1 MKEITEQ
8 TGTGKQRGK
17 LLFVV
22 GGMLVFDLIFLAIAA
37 WRYELWWSELG
48 AAAGMFLLLGGIFVY
63 RLSDVIPKKFFWLL
77 GLHFYELLIVMVS
90 YPAEGLMRPV
100 LSVPILIGCL
110 AGSEAG
116 VVGLIFYSVVSA
128 LICADPAEVI
138 LLYLAAGLLGI
149 CVFSGKK
156 GVKGY
161 LAGAVSFFVGYVV
174 INLVISYYAYAQ
186 LQTVDLLYSA
196 IGGALQ
202 LLPVICCLPFL
213 MEGGIRMPGTVS
225 LSTAVAAEFPAM
237 AEFSE
242 REPIFYKHSRLV
254 ARLSSQAAAGIGA
267 DTLLAEAGGLYHEI
281 GKGMGED
288 DVQESLGICKKYRI
302 PASVQDIIKE
312 HNPDRKTPS
321 SKEAAIVM
329 ISDTIVTMME
339 QNRKKNLNE
348 DMEGMIAR
356 AFKKREDSGA
366 FLLSGL
372 TQQDITA
379 LSDFY
384 NRILGRG

>member
-8 TGTGKQRGK
+8 TGAGRQKGK
-17 LLFVV
+17 LLFFL
-22 GGMLVFDLIFLAIAA
+22 GGMLLLDILFLVLAA
-37 WRYELWWSELG
+37 WRYELWWSELA
-48 AAAGMFLLLGGIFVY
+48 AAAGMFVLLGGIYVY
-63 RLSDVIPKKFFWLL
+63 RLSDKIPNKFFWLL
-77 GLHFYELLIVMVS
+77 GLHFFELLVVMVS
-90 YPAEGLMRPV
+90 YRVEGSLRPV
-100 LSVPILIGCL
+100 LSVPILIGCI

-116 VVGLIFYSVVSA
+116 IIGLIFYSVVSA
-128 LICADPAEVI
+128 LICADPAEVV

-149 CVFSGKK
+149 CLFSEKK
-156 GVKGY
+156 GLKNYLVGGVCFLIGY
-161 LAGAVSFFVGYVV
+161 LV
-174 INLVISYYAYAQ
+174 INLVVSLYAYAQ
-186 LQTVDLLYSA
+186 LQTEDLLYSA

-202 LLPVICCLPFL
+202 LLPVICFLPFL
-213 MEGGIRMPGTVS
+213 SEGGIHMPGTVS
-225 LSTAVAAEFPAM
+225 LSAAVAAEFPAM

-242 REPIFYKHSRLV
+242 REPLFYKHSRLV

-281 GKGMGED
+281 GKGLGED
-288 DVQESLGICKKYRI
+288 DVQESLGVCKKYRI

-372 TQQDITA
+372 TEQEIAA
-379 LSDFY
+379 LSEFY
-384 NRILGRG
+384 SRILGRG

>member
-1 MKEITEQ
+1 
-8 TGTGKQRGK
+8 
-17 LLFVV
+17 
-22 GGMLVFDLIFLAIAA
+22 
-37 WRYELWWSELG
+37 
-48 AAAGMFLLLGGIFVY
+48 
-63 RLSDVIPKKFFWLL
+63 
-77 GLHFYELLIVMVS
+77 
-90 YPAEGLMRPV
+90 
-100 LSVPILIGCL
+100 
-110 AGSEAG
+110 
-116 VVGLIFYSVVSA
+116 
-128 LICADPAEVI
+128 
-138 LLYLAAGLLGI
+138 
-149 CVFSGKK
+149 
-156 GVKGY
+156 
-161 LAGAVSFFVGYVV
+161 
-174 INLVISYYAYAQ
+174 
-186 LQTVDLLYSA
+186 
-196 IGGALQ
+196 
-202 LLPVICCLPFL
+202 
-213 MEGGIRMPGTVS
+213 MPGTVS